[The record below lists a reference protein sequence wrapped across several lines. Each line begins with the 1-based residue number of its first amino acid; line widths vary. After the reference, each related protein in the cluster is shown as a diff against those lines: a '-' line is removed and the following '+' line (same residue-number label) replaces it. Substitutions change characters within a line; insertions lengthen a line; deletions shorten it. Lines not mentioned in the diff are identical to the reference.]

1 MDQPRKPKG
10 APGGAGGQYDIAP
23 ADTGLLPPLPPDLG
37 YRSMTGRVAG
47 QDFTRTRLDRA
58 RWERVDAHGG
68 RFRETIMV
76 GARMFACDL
85 TGADLTGARADATVL
100 FDCRLDGAD
109 LTRARLR
116 GSDIRRTTMT
126 GVRAPGVRL
135 GKASLTDT
143 QLLGADLKGADLTD
157 ATLDGVLLGDADL
170 TGADLKGATLDHT
183 DMTATR
189 LRDTV
194 FDHARLTDTAID
206 PDGADG
212 ARFRHVR
219 VDRCDCSARA
229 LDQAQWRDVTAH
241 DSDFHGRRL
250 AGLDGENRF
259 VGCDLRGA
267 DLTQA
272 RVATL
277 TGCDLRGAR
286 LDGIDPLDCDFNN
299 AVVTPEQAERY
310 GLASRGVVIVR

>member
-1 MDQPRKPKG
+1 MNQPRKPAG

-23 ADTGLLPPLPPDLG
+23 ADTGLNPPPPSDLG

-68 RFRETIMV
+68 RFREAIMV
-76 GARMFACDL
+76 HARMFACDL
-85 TGADLTGARADATVL
+85 TGADLTGARADAAVL

-135 GKASLTDT
+135 GKANLTDT
-143 QLLGADLKGADLTD
+143 QLLDADLKDADLTQ
-157 ATLDGVLLGDADL
+157 ATLDGVLLGDTDL
-170 TGADLKGATLDHT
+170 TQADLKGATLDHA

-189 LRDTV
+189 LNDAV
-194 FDHARLTDTAID
+194 FDHARLTATTID
-206 PDGADG
+206 PDGAEG

-219 VDRCDCSARA
+219 LDRCDCSARA
-229 LDQAQWRDVTAH
+229 LDQAVWRDITAH

-259 VGCDLRGA
+259 VDCDLKGA

-277 TGCDLRGAR
+277 AGCDLRGAR
-286 LDGIDPLDCDFNN
+286 LDGIDPLDCDFRN
-299 AVVTPEQAERY
+299 AVVTPEQAERL
-310 GLASRGVVIVR
+310 GLASRGVIIMR